1 MRIIVDIE
9 LDEDGRP
16 TGTVR
21 VADRTDE
28 GTFSGNME
36 FLAVIERLLLDD
48 PHRPDND
55 TTQEGS

>member
-1 MRIIVDIE
+1 VRIIVDIE

-21 VADRTDE
+21 AVDGA
-28 GTFSGNME
+28 GVGAFSGNME
-36 FLAVIERLLLDD
+36 FLAVIERLCLQDA
-48 PHRPDND
+48 PHRSND